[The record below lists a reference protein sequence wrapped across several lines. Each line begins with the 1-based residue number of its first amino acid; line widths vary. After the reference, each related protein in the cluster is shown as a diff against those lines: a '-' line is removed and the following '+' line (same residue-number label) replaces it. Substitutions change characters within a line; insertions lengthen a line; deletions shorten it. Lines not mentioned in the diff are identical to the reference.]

1 MTHQT
6 GDIFG
11 ALARRLTGQVLHFRS
26 VVLAVLGL
34 GAPQSATQR
43 AGLVRDSFG
52 LHKMLVVATESG
64 KV

>member
-1 MTHQT
+1 MRN
-6 GDIFG
+6 
-11 ALARRLTGQVLHFRS
+11 L
-26 VVLAVLGL
+26 VLAVLGM

-64 KV
+64 KVYTCFLYLQTEKTIPTIILL